1 MSRTVGIGIQDFATI
16 ITNDYFY
23 IDKTG
28 FIKEWWESGDAV
40 TLIARPRRFG
50 KTLTMSMLDT
60 FFSIKHK
67 DKEELFENLSIYKE
81 EKYRELQGTIPVIS
95 ISFADV
101 KETNFVAAREK
112 IAMLLIQLYSKY
124 AEIICQPNV
133 SKEDVDAFQDMLAGM
148 QDTSIGAVKSAFA
161 LHLLSELLSKVYRK
175 KVLILMDEYDT
186 PLQKAYVN
194 GYWDEMVAYTS
205 SLFINTFKTN
215 PYMQRA
221 IMTGVTRV
229 SKESVF
235 SVLNSLEGITTTSDK
250 YATTFGFTENEVFA
264 SMDEM
269 GLTDRDGVKHW
280 YDGFTF
286 GEYTDIYNP
295 WSILNY
301 LDKGK
306 YDVYW
311 ANTSK
316 NSLVA
321 TLIQTADIDI
331 KSNFQTLLEGGE
343 IITQIIED
351 IVYDDLDNNAGAIW
365 SLLLASGYLKVVKV
379 EGVGEEAMYTL
390 SLTNFEVSQ
399 MFRKMVKGWFRTR
412 DNSQSRFLNA
422 LLFGDIEAMNYYL
435 NELTNNIFSFYDVGN
450 GSKWKAAENFYHG
463 FVIGLMVE
471 LDKDYEIKS
480 NRESGLGRYDVM
492 LFPKTELDGI
502 IIEFKAVREEKG
514 ETLESAVQM
523 ALQQIEDKKY
533 EQELLMRGVPE
544 GKIRKYGFAFEGKN
558 VLIEKGRE
566 HEDR

>member
-1 MSRTVGIGIQDFATI
+1 M
-16 ITNDYFY
+16 
-23 IDKTG
+23 
-28 FIKEWWESGDAV
+28 
-40 TLIARPRRFG
+40 
-50 KTLTMSMLDT
+50 
-60 FFSIKHK
+60 
-67 DKEELFENLSIYKE
+67 
-81 EKYRELQGTIPVIS
+81 IS
-95 ISFADV
+95 LSFAGV
-101 KETNFVAAREK
+101 KETDFVAAREK
-112 IAMLLIQLYSKY
+112 IILLLIQLYKKY
-124 AEIICQPNV
+124 TDVICQPDM
-133 SKEDVDAFQDMLAGM
+133 SKEDIDAFQDMLTGM
-148 QDTSIGAVKSAFA
+148 QNASVSSVKSTFA
-161 LHLLSELLSKVYRK
+161 LNLLSELLSKVYQR

-186 PLQKAYVN
+186 PLQEAYAN
-194 GYWDEMVAYTS
+194 GYWDDMVAYTRS
-205 SLFINTFKTN
+205 MFNNTFKTN
-215 PYMQRA
+215 PYMERA
-221 IMTGVTRV
+221 IMPGVTRV
-229 SKESVF
+229 SKESIF
-235 SVLNSLEGITTTSDK
+235 SDLNNLEVVTTTSDK

-264 SMDEM
+264 AMDEM

-321 TLIQTADIDI
+321 TLIQTADMDI
-331 KSNFQTLLEGGE
+331 KSDFQTLLEGGE
-343 IITQIIED
+343 ITTPVIED

-379 EGVGEEAMYTL
+379 EGVGEEALYTL

-399 MFRKMVKGWFRTR
+399 MFSKMVKGWFRTR

-422 LLFGDIEAMNYYL
+422 LSSGNIEGMNYYL
-435 NELTNNIFSFYDVGN
+435 NKLTNSIFSYYDVGN
-450 GSKWKAAENFYHG
+450 GEKWEKAENFYHG

-480 NRESGLGRYDVM
+480 NRESGLGRYDVI
-492 LFPKTELDGI
+492 LLPKTGLDGI

-514 ETLESAVQM
+514 ETLESAAQM

-533 EQELLMRGVPE
+533 KQELLMRGVPE

>member
-1 MSRTVGIGIQDFATI
+1 MARTVGIGIQDFGSI
-16 ITNDYFY
+16 IEKNCFY
-23 IDKTG
+23 VDKTT
-28 FIKEWWESGDAV
+28 FIKDWWESEDAV
-40 TLIARPRRFG
+40 TLITRPRRFG
-50 KTLTMSMLDT
+50 KTLTMSMMER
-60 FFSIKHK
+60 FFSIEYK
-67 DKEELFENLSIYKE
+67 DNGSLFEGLSIYKE
-81 EKYRELQGTIPVIS
+81 KKYRELQGTIPVIS
-95 ISFADV
+95 LSFAGV
-101 KETNFVAAREK
+101 KETDFITAREK
-112 IAMLLIQLYSKY
+112 IIMLLIQLYRKY
-124 AEIICQPNV
+124 TDVICQPNM

-148 QDTSIGAVKSAFA
+148 QNESLSSVKSTFA
-161 LHLLSELLSKVYRK
+161 LNLLSELLSKVYQK
-175 KVLILMDEYDT
+175 KVIILMDEYDT
-186 PLQKAYVN
+186 PLQEAYVN
-194 GYWDEMVAYTS
+194 GYWDDMVAYTR
-205 SLFINTFKTN
+205 SLFNNAFKTN
-215 PYMQRA
+215 PYMERA

-229 SKESVF
+229 SKESIF
-235 SVLNSLEGITTTSDK
+235 SDLNNLEVVTTTSDK

-264 SMDEM
+264 AMDEM
-269 GLTDRDGVKHW
+269 GLPDRDGVKHW

-286 GEYTDIYNP
+286 GEYKDIYNP

-321 TLIQTADIDI
+321 TLIRTADIDI
-331 KSNFQTLLEGGE
+331 KSDFQILLEGGE
-343 IITQIIED
+343 ITTPITED

-365 SLLLASGYLKVVKV
+365 SLLLASGYLKVMKV

-412 DNSQSRFLNA
+412 DNSQNRFLNA
-422 LLFGDIEAMNYYL
+422 LLSGDIEGMNYYL
-435 NELTNNIFSFYDVGN
+435 NKLTNSVFSFYDVGN
-450 GSKWKAAENFYHG
+450 GEKWEKSENFYHG

-492 LFPKTELDGI
+492 LLPKTGLNGI

-514 ETLESAVQM
+514 ETLENAVQM

-544 GKIRKYGFAFEGKN
+544 SKIRKYGFAFEGKN
-558 VLIEKGRE
+558 VLIGCLLPENR
-566 HEDR
+566 